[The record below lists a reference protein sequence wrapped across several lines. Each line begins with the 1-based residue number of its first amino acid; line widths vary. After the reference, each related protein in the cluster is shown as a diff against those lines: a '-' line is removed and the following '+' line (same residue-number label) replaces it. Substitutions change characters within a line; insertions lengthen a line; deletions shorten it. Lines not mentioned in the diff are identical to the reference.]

1 MCASASPVAVQEKAP
16 AKAPPFSH
24 ARRVLSRNSVA
35 IGVLSSASSE
45 HMSQGNVWKKMNA
58 DRCGHFHDVGCI
70 RRHQR
75 KHRLAHVRG
84 AFFPAAVS
92 RSRFGVV
99 RGGHSY
105 CQRIA
110 SGDAIADGGV
120 LVPCFFAAAAAKT
133 NKPCSLFFSDRHTSR
148 IAQRERVAPC
158 CQVSLLA
165 VRPSFPQGLL
175 PWRRYSGTGC
185 KHDYLRAK
193 KS

>member
-1 MCASASPVAVQEKAP
+1 MCASARPVAVRERERAP
-16 AKAPPFSH
+16 AKAPPSSH
-24 ARRVLSRNSVA
+24 ARRVLSCNSVA
-35 IGVLSSASSE
+35 TGVLSSASSE

-58 DRCGHFHDVGCI
+58 DQCGHFHDVGCI

-84 AFFPAAVS
+84 AFFPTVVS

-99 RGGHSY
+99 RSGRSY

-120 LVPCFFAAAAAKT
+120 LVPCFYTAAAAKT
-133 NKPCSLFFSDRHTSR
+133 NKPCSLSFSDRHTSR
-148 IAQRERVAPC
+148 IAQRESVAPC

-165 VRPSFPQGLL
+165 FRPSFPQGLL
-175 PWRRYSGTGC
+175 LWRRHSGTG
-185 KHDYLRAK
+185 
-193 KS
+193 

>member
-1 MCASASPVAVQEKAP
+1 MCASASPVAVRERAP
-16 AKAPPFSH
+16 AKAPPSSH

-35 IGVLSSASSE
+35 TGVLSSASSE
-45 HMSQGNVWKKMNA
+45 HMSQGNVWKTMNA
-58 DRCGHFHDVGCI
+58 DQCGHFHDVGCI

-99 RGGHSY
+99 RSGHSY

-120 LVPCFFAAAAAKT
+120 LVPCFYTAAAART
-133 NKPCSLFFSDRHTSR
+133 NKPCPLSFSDRHTSR
-148 IAQRERVAPC
+148 IPERKRRSMLSSIPSCLPSKLSPRPPAVAP
-158 CQVSLLA
+158 
-165 VRPSFPQGLL
+165 P
-175 PWRRYSGTGC
+175 
-185 KHDYLRAK
+185 
-193 KS
+193 

>member
-1 MCASASPVAVQEKAP
+1 ME
-16 AKAPPFSH
+16 
-24 ARRVLSRNSVA
+24 
-35 IGVLSSASSE
+35 
-45 HMSQGNVWKKMNA
+45 KMNA

-84 AFFPAAVS
+84 AFFPAVVS

-99 RGGHSY
+99 RGGQSY
-105 CQRIA
+105 CQRVA

-133 NKPCSLFFSDRHTSR
+133 NKPCPLFFSDRHTSR

-158 CQVSLLA
+158 CQVSLPA